1 MGSEEQFK
9 GSWKPFWAIMQT
21 DLENLLKNK
30 ITYIWLIIAI
40 FIQII
45 RILML
50 NPFMRIG
57 GAPLIITNGLSD
69 FIYLWSMIIIGVSAS
84 AISSETGELADSIMS
99 KAVTRFNYVL
109 AKFSSRIIYVL
120 ITYAVITTALT
131 GVTLRI
137 NNSGYETYGLISAIL
152 YVALAL
158 IMLTTVG
165 VSLSIVI
172 PNKIVSIIVL
182 LVLWHSMNIFLPIL
196 DLTFLAPTTIIDQ
209 LPDIIQG
216 NSFPVTY
223 IEWIGEGTWIG
234 AEWKTITGFAVIS
247 ITATILSNI
256 YFSIKDL

>member
-172 PNKIVSIIVL
+172 PNKIVSIIVP
-182 LVLWHSMNIFLPIL
+182 LP
-196 DLTFLAPTTIIDQ
+196 
-209 LPDIIQG
+209 
-216 NSFPVTY
+216 
-223 IEWIGEGTWIG
+223 
-234 AEWKTITGFAVIS
+234 
-247 ITATILSNI
+247 
-256 YFSIKDL
+256 